1 MRGTTLAALSALVL
15 FGCSARVM
23 DGEKPRL
30 RLSVDSRYS
39 ELPATLRFTAFIDGG
54 RDDDPMLY
62 CPDVLWNFQSVV
74 YRDERDC
81 EPYEPGRRIQ
91 RAYVAEHTFEREVA
105 IDVEVRILQRG
116 RTVLRAKAE
125 IQVRRSAVTIV
136 RP

>member
-1 MRGTTLAALSALVL
+1 MRGTSFVAFIVL
-15 FGCSARVM
+15 FFVGCSGRVL

-30 RLSVDSRYS
+30 RLSADSRYS
-39 ELPATLRFTAFIDGG
+39 DLPATVRFTAYIGGG

-62 CPDVLWNFQSVV
+62 CPDVLWNFQSVE

-81 EPYEPGRRIQ
+81 EPYAPGRRIQ

-116 RTVLRAKAE
+116 RTVLRATAE
-125 IQVRRSAVTIV
+125 IQVRQSAITIV